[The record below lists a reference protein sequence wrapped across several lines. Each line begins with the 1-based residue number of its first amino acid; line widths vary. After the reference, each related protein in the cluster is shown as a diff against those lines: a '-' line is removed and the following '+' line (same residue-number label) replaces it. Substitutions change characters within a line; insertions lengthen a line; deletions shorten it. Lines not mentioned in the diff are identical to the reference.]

1 MSQPKLIKG
10 RKYVITGAA
19 DGENLRATV
28 KAYGV
33 KFPQV
38 VSYDGEC
45 FDVKDNDGISH
56 WSVTFFTYKRNYKV
70 AKVEIHKNRKGHYY
84 TVKGANGKVLNH
96 SYNSKRGCLNGIEAL
111 RRAMA
116 DFEIVDLTKPGK

>member
-10 RKYVITGAA
+10 RKYVITGTS

-38 VSYDGEC
+38 VSYDGEG
-45 FDVKDNDGISH
+45 FYVKDNDGLYRWGIGYF
-56 WSVTFFTYKRNYKV
+56 TFEEYRRKPTIELR
-70 AKVEIHKNRKGHYY
+70 KNRKGHYY